1 MATRKIH
8 ALVHMD
14 LTTANHSGIRIVNP
28 VCYDDGGD
36 DVRKIQKKEFYRRQ
50 LPLLMKKD

>member
-1 MATRKIH
+1 MVKIVS
-8 ALVHMD
+8 L
-14 LTTANHSGIRIVNP
+14 IF
-28 VCYDDGGD
+28 CYGDDGDDGNGGD

>member
-1 MATRKIH
+1 MVKIVS
-8 ALVHMD
+8 L
-14 LTTANHSGIRIVNP
+14 IF
-28 VCYDDGGD
+28 CYGNDGDGGE

>member
-1 MATRKIH
+1 MKIVS
-8 ALVHMD
+8 L
-14 LTTANHSGIRIVNP
+14 IF
-28 VCYDDGGD
+28 CYGNDGNGGD